1 MTQPDLNNLRALL
14 DDYERFANSILG
26 TASRRAVADS
36 MKAAIA
42 EARAGLQPSPDGTAN
57 YVESK
62 TIIERLAALK
72 KEAEAQAG

>member
-14 DDYERFANSILG
+14 EDYERFANSILA
-26 TASRRAVADS
+26 TASRRQVAYR
-36 MKAAIA
+36 MKAVIA

-62 TIIERLAALK
+62 SLIERLASLR